1 MTAPMSDVK
10 PIKPEPIG
18 KSDKP
23 LIESAT
29 LQVACGL
36 ILLIKSSSHVIR
48 LSVVRICK
56 AVLSNNVYFHSQKNW
71 WARALPPPASHIPHP
86 TPLIQL
92 RHPACISGV
101 RALGECD
108 NCQNGCV
115 MFALYFEAA
124 AAAARAE
131 LLLLVCLSWERAQE
145 QNQ

>member
-1 MTAPMSDVK
+1 MSDVK

-56 AVLSNNVYFHSQKNW
+56 AVLSNNVYFHSLKKTGEH
-71 WARALPPPASHIPHP
+71 ALCHPPHPTSHIP
-86 TPLIQL
+86 
-92 RHPACISGV
+92 
-101 RALGECD
+101 
-108 NCQNGCV
+108 
-115 MFALYFEAA
+115 
-124 AAAARAE
+124 
-131 LLLLVCLSWERAQE
+131 LLSSSPGILLVFPVCARSA
-145 QNQ
+145 NAITAKMAA